1 LLRTQSRN
9 VREFTGGL
17 AVWTNGRSVED
28 RWGRLEEI
36 VRRVVREELAAM
48 KLGKQK
54 LGFAN
59 GKWIGITEEQMTVWA
74 DAYPSCDLVVEL
86 KKAAAWIVSNPHLAP
101 KSQFGRFLNTWF
113 ARQQNQLSIRSIPT
127 RNDRP
132 LELQPLTCAYC
143 PAPKIGVVNGIPHCR
158 PHTNDA
164 MDQKPRPARA
174 A

>member
-1 LLRTQSRN
+1 
-9 VREFTGGL
+9 
-17 AVWTNGRSVED
+17 VED
-28 RWGRLEEI
+28 RWGKLEEI

-54 LGFAN
+54 LGFTN
-59 GKWIGITEEQMTVWA
+59 GKWLGITEEQMTVWA

-127 RNDRP
+127 RNEHGAP
-132 LELQPLTCAYC
+132 LRR
-143 PAPKIGVVNGIPHCR
+143 PAPAHERLEGSRLADPAKLIKVNGKQV
-158 PHTNDA
+158 A
-164 MDQKPRPARA
+164 EFWL
-174 A
+174 

>member
-1 LLRTQSRN
+1 L
-9 VREFTGGL
+9 
-17 AVWTNGRSVED
+17 ED
-28 RWGRLEEI
+28 RWVKLEEI

-54 LGFAN
+54 LGFIN
-59 GKWIGITEEQMTVWA
+59 GKWIGVTEEQMTVWA

-113 ARQQNQLSIRSIPT
+113 LRQQNQLSIRSIPT
-127 RNDRP
+127 RNDAP
-132 LELQPLTCAYC
+132 TGVTKCAYC
-143 PAPKIGVVNGIPHCR
+143 EAAKMGVVNGIPHCR
-158 PHTNDA
+158 QHTNDA
-164 MDQKPRPARA
+164 MDERPRPLRA